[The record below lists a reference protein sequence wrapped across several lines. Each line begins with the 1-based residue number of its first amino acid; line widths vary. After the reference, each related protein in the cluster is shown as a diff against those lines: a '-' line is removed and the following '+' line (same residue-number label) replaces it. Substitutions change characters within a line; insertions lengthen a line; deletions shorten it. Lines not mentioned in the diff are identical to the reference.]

1 LLLLERFYVY
11 GSTCA
16 RVKAALS
23 VGKLLGY
30 WNIPYLSFSSIDPQL
45 ADKKTHNTLIRMMSP
60 FNHMASALGQICAN
74 FSVRLSLSMFSMQCV
89 CVCVSVC
96 VRVRLYHCPYRVL
109 DIVTS
114 SVHGPRILECMRLP
128 PQSLWSPHGIG
139 QTIIFSSCFF
149 FLLLL
154 FFIA

>member
-1 LLLLERFYVY
+1 MCIRDSVY

-74 FSVRLSLSMFSMQCV
+74 FSVRLSLSMFSSVCV
-89 CVCVSVC
+89 CVCVCVCRCAC
-96 VRVRLYHCPYRVL
+96 VRA
-109 DIVTS
+109 S
-114 SVHGPRILECMRLP
+114 SKYTRCKYTCM
-128 PQSLWSPHGIG
+128 S
-139 QTIIFSSCFF
+139 
-149 FLLLL
+149 
-154 FFIA
+154 